1 MARISGRHAIVRL
14 ASPHQPASNTDN
26 NPKLSSRSTGTN
38 GGDWVDT
45 SEWIRS
51 IDLNGTG
58 ATEQVTGLNKL
69 AHQRHKLLYDLTG
82 TLNGTVGTVK
92 AGGDRVTN
100 HLTAPISGDE
110 SQFIF
115 ANAANSDDSYD
126 LDVVFGPSGNKVR
139 LLSEV
144 LFTSYNVQRGDDAS
158 LRFTAD
164 FELAGGEPA
173 VWAAV

>member
-1 MARISGRHAIVRL
+1 MARISGRHAQVRV
-14 ASPHQPASNTDN
+14 ASPHQPTAADDN
-26 NPKLSSRSTGTN
+26 NPKLTARTAPAA

-51 IDLNGTG
+51 IDLNGAG

-82 TLNGTVGTVK
+82 TLNGTIGTVK
-92 AGGDRVTN
+92 DAGTRVTD
-100 HLTAPISGDE
+100 HATAPIDGDE

-126 LDVVFGPSGNKVR
+126 LDVVFGPTGNRVR
-139 LLSEV
+139 LLAEV

-173 VWAAV
+173 VWDVA